1 MTALIYPKE
10 CWSWAEK
17 RLKKSNLPTKLNYTP
32 ATFAQTP
39 ENLGATIYHG
49 LGLPRETHWQ
59 DVNGRPHF
67 IYHGEPIAGL
77 M

>member
-1 MTALIYPKE
+1 MQGGQPLGTTDKIGAY
-10 CWSWAEK
+10 
-17 RLKKSNLPTKLNYTP
+17 P